1 MDAISKKGYEFMR
14 DKVLDLS
21 LDMLR
26 IVDIQYL
33 NGKSYLHA
41 YSRLAQYLSH
51 HAELI
56 QREIDSVDE
65 ALSYPDND

>member
-1 MDAISKKGYEFMR
+1 MDAMTKEGYSRLR

-33 NGKSYLHA
+33 TGKSYLHA
-41 YSRLAQYLSH
+41 YHKLAGYLSH

-56 QREIDSVDE
+56 QHEIDSADE
-65 ALSYPDND
+65 SLSYPESD